1 MQNLKKELD
10 ISPKNTNEKSNAA
23 GNLKGLLASQ
33 IKVLEKNLK
42 ELLKISSIEGL
53 GDSGEKIQAFS
64 GELKKDLSKLEE
76 EYKAEEARFEEK
88 KNLENQIP
96 ELEEEL
102 ENSKR
107 NLTSQNNLLIQ
118 MQANIKNC
126 KTNLE
131 STSSLLKYKTKDQAD
146 QRIASLVK
154 EIAQIEKSFEAAQ
167 KNLSE
172 CQNKIAGLE
181 AKEKENEKAAKTDKV
196 YDEEALQAKLQ
207 TLQKEEYQYQES
219 GKLIYSRLSTN
230 QDVHQ
235 KIKEK
240 SSDLARVEEKLT
252 YVSELAYTAIG
263 NLGRGKAKVMLETYV
278 QMHYFDRI
286 IAHANKR
293 FEKLSNGQY
302 TLVRK
307 VEADNKQS
315 QTGLELNVINHN
327 NGRQRDVKS
336 LSGGESFEA
345 SLSLALGLSDEIT
358 QNAGG
363 IKMDTM
369 FVDEGFGTLDDETLD
384 KAYKA
389 LCGITEGNRLIGI
402 ISHVGYLKDKIDSK
416 IIVEK
421 EVGKPSHVTI
431 KA

>member
-1 MQNLKKELD
+1 
-10 ISPKNTNEKSNAA
+10 
-23 GNLKGLLASQ
+23 
-33 IKVLEKNLK
+33 
-42 ELLKISSIEGL
+42 
-53 GDSGEKIQAFS
+53 
-64 GELKKDLSKLEE
+64 
-76 EYKAEEARFEEK
+76 
-88 KNLENQIP
+88 
-96 ELEEEL
+96 
-102 ENSKR
+102 
-107 NLTSQNNLLIQ
+107 

-131 STSSLLKYKTKDQAD
+131 STSSLLKYKTKEQAD

-154 EIAQIEKSFEAAQ
+154 EIAEIEKSFEAAQ

-196 YDEEALQAKLQ
+196 YDEEAMQAKLQ
-207 TLQKEEYQYQES
+207 TLQEEEYQYQES

-240 SSDLARVEEKLT
+240 SSDLASLEEKLT

>member
-1 MQNLKKELD
+1 M
-10 ISPKNTNEKSNAA
+10 
-23 GNLKGLLASQ
+23 
-33 IKVLEKNLK
+33 EKNLK
-42 ELLKISSIEGL
+42 ELLKISSIEEL
-53 GDSGEKIQAFS
+53 GESGEKLQAFS
-64 GELKKDLSKLEE
+64 GELKKELSKLEE

-96 ELEEEL
+96 ELDEEL
-102 ENSKR
+102 DNSKR

-118 MQANIKNC
+118 IQANIKNC
-126 KTNLE
+126 KTNLD
-131 STSSLLKYKTKDQAD
+131 STSSLLKYKTKEQAD

-154 EIAQIEKSFEAAQ
+154 EIAEIEKSFEAAQ

-196 YDEEALQAKLQ
+196 YDEEALQAKLH

-230 QDVHQ
+230 QDIHQ
-235 KIKEK
+235 KITEK
-240 SSDLARVEEKLT
+240 SSDLASLEEKLT

-363 IKMDTM
+363 IKMDSALLMMKLWIKLTRP
-369 FVDEGFGTLDDETLD
+369 FVELQ
-384 KAYKA
+384 KATGLLA
-389 LCGITEGNRLIGI
+389 LF
-402 ISHVGYLKDKIDSK
+402 
-416 IIVEK
+416 
-421 EVGKPSHVTI
+421 PM
-431 KA
+431 

>member
-1 MQNLKKELD
+1 
-10 ISPKNTNEKSNAA
+10 
-23 GNLKGLLASQ
+23 
-33 IKVLEKNLK
+33 
-42 ELLKISSIEGL
+42 
-53 GDSGEKIQAFS
+53 
-64 GELKKDLSKLEE
+64 
-76 EYKAEEARFEEK
+76 
-88 KNLENQIP
+88 
-96 ELEEEL
+96 
-102 ENSKR
+102 
-107 NLTSQNNLLIQ
+107 
-118 MQANIKNC
+118 
-126 KTNLE
+126 
-131 STSSLLKYKTKDQAD
+131 
-146 QRIASLVK
+146 
-154 EIAQIEKSFEAAQ
+154 
-167 KNLSE
+167 
-172 CQNKIAGLE
+172 
-181 AKEKENEKAAKTDKV
+181 
-196 YDEEALQAKLQ
+196 
-207 TLQKEEYQYQES
+207 
-219 GKLIYSRLSTN
+219 
-230 QDVHQ
+230 
-235 KIKEK
+235 
-240 SSDLARVEEKLT
+240 
-252 YVSELAYTAIG
+252 
-263 NLGRGKAKVMLETYV
+263 MLETYV